1 MRTKTAQPDDR
12 QEERARWVKAETE
25 HRMTE
30 EESIDEIELEP
41 LENFP
46 PHAGWFRMNEDQPP
60 RRKPGEP
67 CTALD
72 AVIAG
77 SCNGWRSKPTAI
89 EAEQALRNRNRG
101 SREDAIAWTIATE
114 SSVELIVEAE
124 KDWAYSLQ
132 DLAWWIRELRI
143 PAYKRIRWLNAMS
156 RGWTGQ
162 QQKQV
167 PETVTP

>member
-1 MRTKTAQPDDR
+1 MGTRTGQPHDHQEKRAQ
-12 QEERARWVKAETE
+12 WLHTETE
-25 HRMTE
+25 RRLIE
-30 EESIDEIELEP
+30 EDSIDETELEP

-46 PHAGWFRMNEDQPP
+46 PRAGWFRMNENRPTP
-60 RRKPGEP
+60 RKSGEP
-67 CTALD
+67 CAAL
-72 AVIAG
+72 ATVIAG
-77 SCNGWRSKPTAI
+77 SCNGWRSKPTAV
-89 EAEQALRNRNRG
+89 EAEQAMRNRNRG

-114 SSVELIVEAE
+114 SSIELIVEAE
-124 KDWAYSLQ
+124 EDGAYSLQ